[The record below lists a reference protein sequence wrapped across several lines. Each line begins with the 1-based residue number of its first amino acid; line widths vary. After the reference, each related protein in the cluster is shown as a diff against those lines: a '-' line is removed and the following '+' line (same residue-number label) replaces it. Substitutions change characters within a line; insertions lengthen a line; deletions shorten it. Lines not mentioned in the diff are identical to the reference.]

1 MEKSVER
8 PLGVK
13 SSTQLM
19 EKMAM
24 SWGFTESDLK
34 KQEGKKALGL
44 GHGSRELCAALWN

>member
-8 PLGVK
+8 PLRVK
-13 SSTQLM
+13 LM
-19 EKMAM
+19 EEMAM

-44 GHGSRELCAALWN
+44 GHGSRELCAALRD